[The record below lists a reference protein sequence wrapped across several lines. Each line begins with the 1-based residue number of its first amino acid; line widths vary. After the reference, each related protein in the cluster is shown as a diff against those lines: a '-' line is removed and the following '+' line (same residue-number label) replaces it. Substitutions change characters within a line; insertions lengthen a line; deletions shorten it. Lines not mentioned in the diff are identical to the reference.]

1 MPEGMRQRQL
11 IERALLA
18 LALLVL
24 LVVLAILAYRMELR
38 PETVETFIRELGA
51 WGVAASIALMVLHSF
66 VPFPAELI
74 AFANGMVYGPFWGTV
89 ITWIGAMLGAVV
101 AFGLA
106 RIAGRPLVER
116 IVESRHLEGLDQ
128 RIAAGSVPV
137 LLLVRLLPLVSFNFV
152 NYGAGLTRVP
162 LWTFLWTTG
171 VGILP
176 PIFAMVVMGDHLE
189 HITGWMW
196 GAILVALIGSFA
208 LWWALRGRSRAGG

>member
-1 MPEGMRQRQL
+1 MPEGMRQRQW
-11 IERALLA
+11 IERTLLA
-18 LALLVL
+18 FALLVL
-24 LVVLAILAYRMELR
+24 LLLLAVLAYRLELR

-51 WGVAASIALMVLHSF
+51 WGVAGSIALMVLHSF

-89 ITWIGAMLGAVV
+89 ITWIGAMLGALV
-101 AFGLA
+101 AFALA

-116 IVESRHLEGLDQ
+116 FVESRHLEGLDR

-176 PIFAMVVMGDHLE
+176 PIFAMVVMGGHLE

-196 GAILVALIGSFA
+196 GIVLAVLLGGFA
-208 LWWALRGRSRAGG
+208 LWRAYRSRARAGG